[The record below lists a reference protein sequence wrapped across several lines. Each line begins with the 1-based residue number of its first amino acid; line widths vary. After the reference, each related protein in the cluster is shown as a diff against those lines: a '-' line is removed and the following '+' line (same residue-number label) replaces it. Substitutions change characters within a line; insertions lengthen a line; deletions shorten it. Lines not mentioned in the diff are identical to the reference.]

1 MRTGLLFGSFNPI
14 HTGHILVAGY
24 MKEFAGMDRVWFIV
38 SPRNPFKLHNR
49 LASPAARLQ
58 MVKLAVKGYDR
69 FSASDIEFGMPVPS
83 YTIDTLVRL
92 TADFPGNDFSVII
105 GSDNLAG
112 IGKWKG
118 GKTLLRDYSF
128 LVYPRLV
135 SGSIYTGNLDKFADA
150 KLTEAPVIDISS
162 TFIRE
167 SIADGKDM
175 RPFLP
180 PGVYDYIIKNNIYT
194 SKQEPR

>member
-1 MRTGLLFGSFNPI
+1 MKTGLLFGSFNPI

-38 SPRNPFKLHNR
+38 SPRNPFKLQNQ

-69 FSASDIEFGMPVPS
+69 FSVSDIEFGMPVPS

-118 GKTLLRDYSF
+118 GETLLRDFSF

-135 SGSIYTGNLDKFADA
+135 SGSVYTGYLDEFQNA
-150 KLTEAPVIDISS
+150 KLTEAPVVDISS
-162 TFIRE
+162 TFIRA
-167 SIADGKDM
+167 SIANGKDM

-180 PGVYDYIIKNNIYT
+180 PGVYDYIIKNSIYT
-194 SKQEPR
+194 RKQKP